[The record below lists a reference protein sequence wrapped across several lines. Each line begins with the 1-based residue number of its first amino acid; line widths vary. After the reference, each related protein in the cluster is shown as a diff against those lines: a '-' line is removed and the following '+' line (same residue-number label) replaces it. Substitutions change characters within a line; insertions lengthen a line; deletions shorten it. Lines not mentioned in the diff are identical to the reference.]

1 MKLKPW
7 ILPAECPQKIFIP
20 LNAKIRM
27 ESTLHQ
33 HTGAPEGN
41 RLIDF
46 RANLIDGTDVSIGR
60 ARTAVESTEG
70 TDDITDIRIVN
81 VAIDDVCD
89 DVFGMTTISDFVRR
103 CTNPRDVV

>member
-1 MKLKPW
+1 
-7 ILPAECPQKIFIP
+7 
-20 LNAKIRM
+20 M

-33 HTGAPEGN
+33 HTGAAQGN

-46 RANLIDGTDVSIGR
+46 RADFIDRSNVSIGR
-60 ARTAVESTEG
+60 ARAAVESTEG

-89 DVFGMTTISDFVRR
+89 DVFGMTPLADFVRR